1 MKYGIPE
8 YLFLEKNKQKCLD
21 GILAP
26 VDRFLFSF
34 SKNEKSVIEKLTI
47 KLTTEKKSVK
57 FTKEMGTNQMILTS
71 EIKSDKSELP
81 FELCLTSQEPL
92 SITVIQSSPV
102 NYLPEKTNIMVI

>member
-57 FTKEMGTNQMILTS
+57 FTKEMGTN
-71 EIKSDKSELP
+71 
-81 FELCLTSQEPL
+81 
-92 SITVIQSSPV
+92 
-102 NYLPEKTNIMVI
+102 